1 MFTGIVTDVGEVLSV
16 THSAPALRRLTIAC
30 SYDRAS
36 LTIGASIAC
45 AGVCMTVV
53 ATHPH
58 ARGSAFDVEAA
69 AETLAVTTVGQWD
82 AGRKINLERALRIGD
97 ELGGHLVSGHVDGR
111 ATVLGRDARPEMVRF
126 AFEVPEPLSRFIA
139 TKGSVTLDGVS
150 LTVNDVDAR
159 AFSVLLIPHT
169 LAVTTLGDNRPGD
182 RLNLEVDVMARYAA
196 RLIAGAPPELSGID
210 KIPRMSTKKASPRS
224 RTGSNAANS

>member
-16 THSAPALRRLTIAC
+16 TDPAQELRRLTIAC

-36 LTIGASIAC
+36 IAIGASIAC

-69 AETLAVTTVGQWD
+69 AETLAVTTVGQW
-82 AGRKINLERALRIGD
+82 AVGRKINLERSLRVGD

-111 ATVLGRDARPEMVRF
+111 ATVLERDARPEMVRF
-126 AFEVPEPLSRFIA
+126 TFEVPEALSRFIA
-139 TKGSVTLDGVS
+139 TKGSVALDGVS

-169 LAVTTLGDNRPGD
+169 LSVTTLGENRPGD
-182 RLNLEVDVMARYAA
+182 SVNLEVDVMARYAA
-196 RLIAGAPPELSGID
+196 RLIGGATSETSETD
-210 KIPRMSTKKASPRS
+210 KMVRTRNERASPRS
-224 RTGSNAANS
+224 WT